1 MACKEHRRSETGIVY
16 MFRNMEML
24 EKSHR
29 SLYLHHFSGV
39 FPTPSLCQP
48 VDRCTYTDESKSSV
62 VLSFPAGI
70 DAYSYRCAIKNSSW
84 VADPFFSLPPPPPP
98 YFSLIHHIPSGISH
112 GSATDSIIT
121 PSSFDA
127 PHSNDDSPLLDS
139 RIRWTGA
146 FAVCY
151 AVHALDEGTWK
162 WTIAAT
168 GNKVTFGQIKQNVD
182 SDCRHCSHC
191 LLWL

>member
-1 MACKEHRRSETGIVY
+1 M
-16 MFRNMEML
+16 
-24 EKSHR
+24 
-29 SLYLHHFSGV
+29 
-39 FPTPSLCQP
+39 
-48 VDRCTYTDESKSSV
+48 
-62 VLSFPAGI
+62 LSFPAGI

-112 GSATDSIIT
+112 GSATDSIIA
-121 PSSFDA
+121 PSYFDA

-191 LLWL
+191 LLWLLPSEFPARLHGRIVRRPPTTSDPFRSGCYGTSRSSYWAWSQRAPD